1 MSALFDV
8 LKPHNYVFTLGEIYH
23 MQHQLFGIVADDA
36 LDQISCLHEDR
47 ADIKR
52 EWIDLADKRLDRVKV
67 YPEIPQVIAKL
78 ASRKNI

>member
-1 MSALFDV
+1 
-8 LKPHNYVFTLGEIYH
+8 
-23 MQHQLFGIVADDA
+23 MQHQLFGIAADDA